1 MYHARKTIARAADM
15 GSTGVRER
23 ALHFVQGEIPR
34 DPAVMDEQLQR
45 QKAWRDR
52 SAKTRGASMLDA

>member
-1 MYHARKTIARAADM
+1 M
-15 GSTGVRER
+15 GSSGVRER

-52 SAKTRGASMLDA
+52 SAKTRGASELDA